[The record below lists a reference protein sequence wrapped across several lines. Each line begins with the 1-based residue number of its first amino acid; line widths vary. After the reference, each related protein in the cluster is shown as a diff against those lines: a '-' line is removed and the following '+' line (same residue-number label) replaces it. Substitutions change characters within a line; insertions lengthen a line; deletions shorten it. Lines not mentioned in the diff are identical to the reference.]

1 MCFSNLLTEPN
12 ELEEVYYFSASG
24 VTQRYSNKKV
34 GSVTLWKNLKLV
46 YNKVLGTIDG
56 YGESVVYKKRYR
68 FLLFGT
74 IERNNAISFVKVHP
88 EIETMI
94 EYKGTLE
101 NNKIFLTGQ
110 NSSGMIMLDI

>member
-1 MCFSNLLTEPN
+1 MSLLNLQTSTN
-12 ELEEVYYFSASG
+12 ELEELYYFSASG

-46 YNKVLGTIDG
+46 YNQVLWTIDG
-56 YGESVVYKKRYR
+56 YGESVIYKKRYR
-68 FLLFGT
+68 FILFGT
-74 IERNNAISFVKVHP
+74 IERDNAISFIKVHP
-88 EIETMI
+88 EIETII

-110 NSSGMIMLDI
+110 NSSGMIVLDL